1 MSEEKLKTLEES
13 NIHLWFEGSPI
24 VLCSMKLVLDID
36 ESRLLAYGKFM
47 NVQPDPI
54 SSATFDIIC
63 YDSSRNMIN
72 MVRNV
77 TYSGLA
83 VERNT
88 EFGYKHGVRIN
99 DQRTRNVEFVLR
111 HIATASGTEWTNV
124 EETRFNMSLMQKNL
138 YNYQGDYNKSFLDIC
153 ANNGVSSTNLIFKPI
168 FGKNFWL
175 CSCGTLNLAS
185 ETECCDCL
193 VNRDFIFQCTDV
205 EYLKKYEQ
213 NKRNNVFDRSEY
225 EKKAAQEKA
234 KEIAELKKRQDEYKK
249 QNQKKKKGG
258 CMSKKLVTLIIV
270 GVLLIALAAGFV
282 LFGLPFINYINAGN
296 EVSNGN
302 YDSAIA
308 AYSQLGDFLDS
319 KDKLLDAKYKKAGN
333 LYISSAKK
341 QAASIFLSLGSYS
354 DSQQRYTQSMYEL
367 ADEYV
372 KTGKYTEAADI
383 YESTAGYEDS
393 EKKLE
398 DTKELIYT
406 KAEKH
411 MKNKEYSQALSL
423 YKYLGSYK
431 DSETKA
437 KECTYNL
444 ANADYNDLYYDKALM
459 EYNSIKDYKDTDSI
473 LKKLS
478 ALSQIISAAQKNS
491 PAVWSCSDE
500 VCPLCNSKGATY
512 SLAFGADGRVTYKVS
527 CSNHESNNP
536 VEKEYIYRIENDIVY
551 TRNSREKKWQKWLTI
566 RSIDSDKRT
575 VEGKNTSI
583 LITNPVTPSKNI
595 TMYGNII
602 SEDNIEFS

>member
-1 MSEEKLKTLEES
+1 
-13 NIHLWFEGSPI
+13 
-24 VLCSMKLVLDID
+24 MKLVLDID

-54 SSATFDIIC
+54 QTATFDIIC
-63 YDSSRNMIN
+63 YDSSRQALSV
-72 MVRNV
+72 VRNV
-77 TYSGLA
+77 TYSGLV

-88 EFGYKHGVRIN
+88 EFGYKRGIRIN

-111 HIATASGTEWTNV
+111 HVTTTAGTEWTYDGS
-124 EETRFNMSLMQKNL
+124 TRFNMSLVQKNL
-138 YNYQGDYNKSFLDIC
+138 YNYQGDLNKSFLDIC
-153 ANNGVSSTNLIFKPI
+153 SRNGVSPINLIFKPI
-168 FGKNFWL
+168 FGKSFWL
-175 CSCGTLNLAS
+175 CSCGALNLGS

-205 EYLKKYEQ
+205 EYLKKYEE
-213 NKRNNVFDRSEY
+213 NKKNNVFDRKEY
-225 EKKAAQEKA
+225 EKQAALEKA
-234 KEIAELKKRQDEYKK
+234 KEIAELRKRHDEYEKQNKKRKT
-249 QNQKKKKGG
+249 GG
-258 CMSKKLVTLIIV
+258 GVSKKLVTLIIV
-270 GVLLIALAAGFV
+270 GVLLIALGAGFI
-282 LFGLPFINYINAGN
+282 LFGLPYINYLNAGN

-302 YDSAIA
+302 YDNAIS
-308 AYSQLGDFLDS
+308 AYSQLGTFLDS
-319 KDKLLDAKYKKAGN
+319 KDKLLEAKYRKAGD
-333 LYISSAKK
+333 LYVSGNKK
-341 QAASIFLSLGSYS
+341 QAASIFSGLGSYS

-372 KTGKYTEAADI
+372 KAGRYTEAADI

-398 DTKELIYT
+398 STKELIYK
-406 KAEKH
+406 KAEKQ
-411 MKNKEYSQALSL
+411 MKNKEYEAALSQ

-431 DSETKA
+431 DSEDKA

-444 ANADYNDLYYDKALM
+444 ANKDYNDLYYDKALA
-459 EYNSIKDYKDTDSI
+459 EYNSIKDYKDTDAI

-478 ALSQIISAAQKNS
+478 ALSQMISAAQKDS
-491 PAVWSCSDE
+491 PAVWSCSDA

-512 SLAFGADGRVTYKVS
+512 SLAFGTDGRVTYKVS
-527 CSNHESNNP
+527 CGNHESNNP

-551 TRNSREKKWQKWLTI
+551 TRNSQEKKWQKWLTI
-566 RSIDSDKRT
+566 RSIDSDKKA

-583 LITNPVTPSKNI
+583 LITNPVTPSENI